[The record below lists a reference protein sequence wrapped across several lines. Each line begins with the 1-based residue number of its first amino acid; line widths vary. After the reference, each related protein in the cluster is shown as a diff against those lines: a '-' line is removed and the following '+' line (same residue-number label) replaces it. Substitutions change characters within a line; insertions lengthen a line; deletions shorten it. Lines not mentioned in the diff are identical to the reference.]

1 VEADAASGEDGMSL
15 SGFSTAFDFNV
26 LSLDMEPFDEV
37 LNHQVYALEEE
48 RMAWEKTISE
58 YRRNSPND
66 IRQLTEGL
74 FDHEQA
80 IEYRGSMGP
89 SVTEDLDVNSESECV
104 DLPSL
109 LILMSLSSYS
119 T

>member
-1 VEADAASGEDGMSL
+1 
-15 SGFSTAFDFNV
+15 
-26 LSLDMEPFDEV
+26 MEPFDEV

-109 LILMSLSSYS
+109 LVLTSLSSYS